1 VPKPNSPWSITRFA
15 GVNDTI
21 PATELEDN
29 QASRMKNLYIV
40 QGGLERRLGTAA
52 VSTSLGPNKPVQG
65 VMYCRLDGNVNG
77 TSDGLSPLDPSVLPY
92 LELYLRSDQITGA
105 DGAAVNLITDLS
117 PKGRNT
123 AAVAG
128 ATDPTLRKTGANI
141 SINGT
146 QTLEWNSALDNL
158 KVVMT
163 PPTPTIPSTNGYTII
178 AYWKQVG
185 LGSFSGNGQNIFES
199 AVGTS
204 TTELMALSHTNNGYA
219 SNGNYGFKYQLN
231 TRATTTTAA
240 TTGWHLG
247 ILEFTPPASG
257 AGAVTLTVDGTT
269 LSPAPTNWT
278 TVINELLYIG
288 NNSGSNSGLN
298 GALGA
303 LVIISNVYSTAVR
316 DALGAYVRNVF
327 EA

>member
-1 VPKPNSPWSITRFA
+1 MPKPFSPFSITKFA
-15 GVNDTI
+15 GINDTI
-21 PATELEDN
+21 PATEIEDN

-52 VSTSLGPNKPVQG
+52 ACTSLGSSKAIQG
-65 VMYCRLDGNVNG
+65 MQYCRLDGNING
-77 TSDGLSPLDPSVLPY
+77 SGDGLSPLDPSILPY

-123 AAVAG
+123 ATVAG

-158 KVVMT
+158 KVIMT
-163 PPTPTIPSTNGYTII
+163 PVAPTIPNTNGYTIY

-185 LGSFSGNGQNIFES
+185 LGSFSGNAQSIFES
-199 AVGTS
+199 AIGTS
-204 TTELMALSHTNNGYA
+204 TVEMVALSHTNNGYA
-219 SNGNYGFKYQLN
+219 SNGNYGFKYKN
-231 TRATTTTAA
+231 STRATTTTAA

-247 ILEFTPPASG
+247 ILEYTPPVNSTGTAKM
-257 AGAVTLTVDGTT
+257 TVDGVA
-269 LSPAPTNWT
+269 LSPTPTAWT
-278 TVINELLYIG
+278 TAIDELLYIG
-288 NNSGSNSGLN
+288 NNTGSVSGLD
-298 GALGA
+298 GCLGA
-303 LVIISNVYSTAVR
+303 LVIISNVYSTAIR
-316 DALGAYVRNVF
+316 DAIGAYIRNFF
-327 EA
+327 EG